1 MKVNSIYEM
10 SEKESKSKKKTR
22 KKVERKTPAKKRM
35 EETLRIMVNAAT
47 KINNGVQVLQVK

>member
-1 MKVNSIYEM
+1 M